1 MDYVERNYEILEQK
15 MIESMENALEFGREL
30 IDSEL
35 DAGFFNAL
43 VKPVLKTFYDYWCD
57 KDARTGT
64 KKQIKVTLDIAKKM
78 VENGSDEKFENLIE
92 DNFQEYLS
100 GDQTYIYCSKNHKN
114 FERLKKITKKCF
126 VSQVKDAVR
135 FLKVQD
141 NVSSYNE
148 LTRTVFETKDEA
160 YDSLSRQL
168 DFNDEGIRIVE
179 EDPSILTVPTG
190 KKIILK
196 ILRKGFEET
205 KRELIN
211 RLDEIYC

>member
-1 MDYVERNYEILEQK
+1 
-15 MIESMENALEFGREL
+15 
-30 IDSEL
+30 
-35 DAGFFNAL
+35 
-43 VKPVLKTFYDYWCD
+43 
-57 KDARTGT
+57 
-64 KKQIKVTLDIAKKM
+64 
-78 VENGSDEKFENLIE
+78 
-92 DNFQEYLS
+92 
-100 GDQTYIYCSKNHKN
+100 
-114 FERLKKITKKCF
+114 
-126 VSQVKDAVR
+126 
-135 FLKVQD
+135 
-141 NVSSYNE
+141 
-148 LTRTVFETKDEA
+148 VFETKDEA